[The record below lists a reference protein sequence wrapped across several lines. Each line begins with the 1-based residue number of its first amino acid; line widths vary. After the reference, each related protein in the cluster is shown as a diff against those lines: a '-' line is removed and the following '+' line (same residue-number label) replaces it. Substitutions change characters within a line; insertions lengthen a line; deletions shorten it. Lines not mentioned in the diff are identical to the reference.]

1 MRLTTPLS
9 QFFPIF
15 FTYSAMFSNSYLT
28 LILSTLQFC
37 SHTLQSH
44 SSLNPISKSSFP
56 FIILYTST
64 FFSLNPTLYSP
75 LIYTSNFLYPVLL
88 FLLTYPQFSLILK
101 YFITLIP
108 HTFNPILIFY

>member
-1 MRLTTPLS
+1 
-9 QFFPIF
+9 
-15 FTYSAMFSNSYLT
+15 MFSNSYLT

-75 LIYTSNFLYPVLL
+75 LI
-88 FLLTYPQFSLILK
+88 
-101 YFITLIP
+101 
-108 HTFNPILIFY
+108 